1 MRLTARPLL
10 ALIRNQPLIH
20 KRDIG
25 AAVVSIVVTHVQA
38 SFSTEVEDFLTKL
51 QAVVNELID
60 HCAAKAQEIFTGL
73 ADGIDAVVAGKLF
86 DPTKNEQEAAEYRQ
100 LMKQSGWLS
109 TDQVKGAWGYLSESL
124 VAKGKRNANSVGITA
139 AGLVPEEY
147 VAPIRSI
154 AVSLRTL
161 APVVVAKINELK
173 RTTGLAKASPV
184 VPDSVDSTLPPEVPK
199 VLGNLLKEYAGTH
212 FEYDSRGN
220 LIGKRSP
227 SGRQQY
233 EWDGF
238 NRLRIA
244 RVEESERR
252 HEARYFYDPFGRRI
266 GKDVDG
272 VRTVFG
278 WDGDQLAYESSDG
291 GATQYVYE
299 PESFVPLA
307 QYVTAQPVVGIQTP
321 MWSDGEPYV
330 PEQDPLQRVPEMQS
344 DAHLFY
350 YHCDQIGTPLLMTDE
365 VGEVVWEASYRAWGE
380 AREVIARV
388 SLRAGIAPRNP
399 IRFQGQQEDA
409 ETGLRYNRNR
419 DYDPS
424 VGRFVSKDPI
434 GLDGGINVYQYASN
448 PVEWIDL
455 SKIRDYG
462 VIWSDILVPLVSEA
476 VRVAIEEL
484 VNDDDVQF
492 IPADI
497 RASGE
502 AIDGSYFLLNPT
514 RKVDVV
520 DHDASEPMVVKVSGF
535 PDAKVGFKKMV
546 LRPEFPAN
554 GIGRQYDSPTYI
566 IVGDQL
572 ADAVL
577 RATKKGVRFTTG
589 IPPAG

>member
-1 MRLTARPLL
+1 MASGEGFNAWLISVTNGYVNVDRLATVASMIPVLNNLMALADALTGIVSIIRKRGGELLDYLGLAINLIGVIPFPPVLAPMRLTARPLL
-10 ALIRNQPLIH
+10 ALIRNQLLIH

-25 AAVVSIVVTHVQA
+25 AAIVSIVVTHVQA

-51 QAVVNELID
+51 QAVVNDLID

-86 DPTKNEQEAAEYRQ
+86 
-100 LMKQSGWLS
+100 
-109 TDQVKGAWGYLSESL
+109 
-124 VAKGKRNANSVGITA
+124 
-139 AGLVPEEY
+139 
-147 VAPIRSI
+147 
-154 AVSLRTL
+154 
-161 APVVVAKINELK
+161 
-173 RTTGLAKASPV
+173 
-184 VPDSVDSTLPPEVPK
+184 
-199 VLGNLLKEYAGTH
+199 
-212 FEYDSRGN
+212 
-220 LIGKRSP
+220 
-227 SGRQQY
+227 
-233 EWDGF
+233 
-238 NRLRIA
+238 
-244 RVEESERR
+244 
-252 HEARYFYDPFGRRI
+252 
-266 GKDVDG
+266 
-272 VRTVFG
+272 
-278 WDGDQLAYESSDG
+278 
-291 GATQYVYE
+291 
-299 PESFVPLA
+299 
-307 QYVTAQPVVGIQTP
+307 
-321 MWSDGEPYV
+321 
-330 PEQDPLQRVPEMQS
+330 
-344 DAHLFY
+344 
-350 YHCDQIGTPLLMTDE
+350 
-365 VGEVVWEASYRAWGE
+365 WGE

-388 SLRAGIAPRNP
+388 SQRAGIAPRNP

-419 DYDPS
+419 YYDPR

-462 VIWSDILVPLVSEA
+462 VIWSDILIPLVSEA

-497 RASGE
+497 RSSGE
-502 AIDGSYFLLNPT
+502 AIDGSYFLLSPT
-514 RKVDVV
+514 RMVDVV
-520 DHDASEPMVVKVSGF
+520 DHDVSEPIVVKVSGF